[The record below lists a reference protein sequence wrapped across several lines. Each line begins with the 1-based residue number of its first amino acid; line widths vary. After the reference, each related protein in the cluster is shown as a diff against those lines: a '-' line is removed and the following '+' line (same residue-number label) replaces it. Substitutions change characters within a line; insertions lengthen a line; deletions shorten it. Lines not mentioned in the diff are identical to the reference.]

1 MGYVL
6 VVEDE
11 ASIRQLTTRL
21 LERLGHRVKSACTAA
36 EALELLPSERP
47 DVLLC
52 DVGLPDHSG
61 FWVVSRV
68 REQIPHLPVVM
79 ISGHSRK
86 PPDAAAVGPVEWL
99 SKPFERAEFVRVLE
113 RVLDNRSGN

>member
-11 ASIRQLTTRL
+11 APIRQLTTRL
-21 LERLGHRVKSACTAA
+21 LEQLGHRVKSACTAA
-36 EALELLPSERP
+36 EALELLPSEPP

-61 FWVVSRV
+61 FWVVARV
-68 REQIPHLPVVM
+68 REQIPSLPVVM

-86 PPDAAAVGPVEWL
+86 PPDASTVGPVEWL
-99 SKPFERAEFVRVLE
+99 SKPFPRAELVQVLARVLAG
-113 RVLDNRSGN
+113 RSGN